1 VPKIIVLGGGVSGL
15 AAGLL
20 LCRDGHDVTVLERDA
35 APVPASPEA
44 AWERWGRDGVAQF
57 RQTHYLTPRG
67 RAVLDTELPDVRGGL
82 ETAGAP
88 RLNILDMMPPSV
100 GDRAARDGDGRFVTL
115 SVRRSTVE
123 HVLASVAEAEPGL
136 DVRRGALV
144 RGLAVGDGDGVPHV
158 AGIRLET
165 GEELAADLVVDAMG
179 RGSRLPRWLA
189 AAGIAPMHEEA
200 EDSGFLYY
208 SRYFRSPTGAG
219 PEFRAPLL
227 TEIGTFSVLTVP
239 ADNGVWSVTLY
250 ASAGDQALKQLRDPA
265 VWTALLSACPLHAQW
280 LDGEPITGVE
290 AMGGIVD
297 RYRRLVGDDGPVVT
311 GLALLG
317 DAWACTNPSL
327 GRGMTLGLIHAG
339 RLRDVV
345 RSDLGDPLEFAA
357 AWDAVT
363 ERELTPGYRE
373 TVEEDRGRLG
383 QMTALRAGREPDPPG
398 ESAARRLTLLSVAGT
413 DADAFRAYM
422 ANRSCLRLQRELWQD
437 AGVASC
443 IGGPRDRPGRARP
456 PFPGPDR
463 EQLLGLMT
471 AAGAPA

>member
-1 VPKIIVLGGGVSGL
+1 
-15 AAGLL
+15 
-20 LCRDGHDVTVLERDA
+20 
-35 APVPASPEA
+35 
-44 AWERWGRDGVAQF
+44 
-57 RQTHYLTPRG
+57 
-67 RAVLDTELPDVRGGL
+67 
-82 ETAGAP
+82 
-88 RLNILDMMPPSV
+88 
-100 GDRAARDGDGRFVTL
+100 
-115 SVRRSTVE
+115 
-123 HVLASVAEAEPGL
+123 
-136 DVRRGALV
+136 
-144 RGLAVGDGDGVPHV
+144 
-158 AGIRLET
+158 
-165 GEELAADLVVDAMG
+165 
-179 RGSRLPRWLA
+179 
-189 AAGIAPMHEEA
+189 
-200 EDSGFLYY
+200 
-208 SRYFRSPTGAG
+208 
-219 PEFRAPLL
+219 
-227 TEIGTFSVLTVP
+227 
-239 ADNGVWSVTLY
+239 
-250 ASAGDQALKQLRDPA
+250 
-265 VWTALLSACPLHAQW
+265 LHAQW

-363 ERELTPGYRE
+363 ERELTPWYRE